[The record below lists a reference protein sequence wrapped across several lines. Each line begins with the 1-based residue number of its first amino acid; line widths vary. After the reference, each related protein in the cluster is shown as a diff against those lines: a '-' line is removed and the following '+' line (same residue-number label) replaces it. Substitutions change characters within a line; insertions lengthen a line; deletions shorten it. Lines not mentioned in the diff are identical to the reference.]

1 MDSFSSVVF
10 RLPPMVPMCEVLFTV
25 FHDRGSH
32 FASMF
37 PLMEKCGE
45 LNVDPRH
52 GHAVSVL
59 DTIHRSDRSP
69 LIRHIRAP
77 LPRGNGGRGGTA
89 RICGILL
96 EPNGLFRHFARILPP
111 MVDLLNEDCD
121 LLVIDDLMWPF
132 GYFMAT
138 LKRRFWDSARNGPMP
153 HLIVYGTAAQMLN
166 SAESVRAI
174 NSRDVFRPSLFS
186 HRLFAFYENFAEIVL
201 VNWITESYM
210 MPNIVKF
217 GVPNF
222 SWAELFRKLITNSR
236 TSSTVWDGHWH
247 MALTWSL
254 SAPTAEVP
262 LFRFSLPLSL
272 SLSTCRSPAAPFFS
286 PLALLPTGNWHRR
299 AF

>member
-1 MDSFSSVVF
+1 MDSFSCVVF

-37 PLMEKCGE
+37 PLMEK
-45 LNVDPRH
+45 L
-52 GHAVSVL
+52 
-59 DTIHRSDRSP
+59 
-69 LIRHIRAP
+69 
-77 LPRGNGGRGGTA
+77 
-89 RICGILL
+89 
-96 EPNGLFRHFARILPP
+96 NGLFRHFARILPP
-111 MVDLLNEDCD
+111 MVDLLLNEDWD
-121 LLVIDDLMWPF
+121 LLVIDDLMCPF

-153 HLIVYGTAAQMLN
+153 HLLIVYGTAAQMLN

-210 MPNIVKF
+210 MPNISKF

-222 SWAELFRKLITNSR
+222 SWAELFRQTDYEFSDFIDR
-236 TSSTVWDGHWH
+236 MGWPAIGTS
-247 MALTWSL
+247 
-254 SAPTAEVP
+254 
-262 LFRFSLPLSL
+262 
-272 SLSTCRSPAAPFFS
+272 AAVS
-286 PLALLPTGNWHRR
+286 LLPP
-299 AF
+299 AFSEFVDVPFSRGTVLLNALFGAMNALSEYHIIFAYDGPPN